1 MSGGAIPG
9 RPGPGVYA
17 NGGVLSPR
25 YRLPLVGEAATDH
38 PVPPRLADQPVPIR
52 TNQATGPIRTVA
64 ITVNTQ
70 RGNE

>member
-1 MSGGAIPG
+1 MTDRSLPG

-25 YRLPLVGEAATDH
+25 FRLPLVGEAVTDH

-52 TNQATGPIRTVA
+52 TNEATGPIRTVT
-64 ITVNTQ
+64 ITATTQ
-70 RGNE
+70 RGNQ

>member
-1 MSGGAIPG
+1 MTDRSLPG
-9 RPGPGVYA
+9 RPGPGVYS

-52 TNQATGPIRTVA
+52 TNEATGPIRTVA
-64 ITVNTQ
+64 ITATTQ
-70 RGNE
+70 RGNQ